1 MNAGRGLDG
10 RRWAGTWDKYRS
22 QGGAN
27 DRRNQDGDDGG
38 KSQCGIPSR
47 IPRTNAQARVEGG
60 RSHGGVLADGNMR
73 TIVRYEADGDGD
85 TGGAE
90 EPRYH

>member
-1 MNAGRGLDG
+1 MLSKHRGQIQ
-10 RRWAGTWDKYRS
+10 S

-47 IPRTNAQARVEGG
+47 NPRTKAQARVEGG
-60 RSHGGVLADGNMR
+60 RSHGGVLADGNR
-73 TIVRYEADGDGD
+73 ATVIRYEADGDGD
-85 TGGAE
+85 AGVAE
-90 EPRYH
+90 EPR